1 MNLYYY
7 LVLPNARLLVRSNKY
22 TPTKYHDIVI
32 LIYTLYHQYDA
43 HIIAETA
50 SPAITLTNSFEITSV
65 RVGDV

>member
-7 LVLPNARLLVRSNKY
+7 LVLPNARLLARSNKY

-32 LIYTLYHQYDA
+32 LIYTLYHQYDG

-50 SPAITLTNSFEITSV
+50 SLAVT
-65 RVGDV
+65 